1 MNKSI
6 EKPLRQLT
14 TDIFK
19 LISNNL
25 TNSFISSFGGSNSN
39 DLIKIKLQKTI
50 ILVNESVGN
59 SQFQQALD
67 LLDQISGLILSEV
80 SLDKLNQ
87 NEANSLLEQ
96 ITNLKLILKKET

>member
-1 MNKSI
+1 MNQSI
-6 EKPLRQLT
+6 DKPLRQLT
-14 TDIFK
+14 TGIFK

-50 ILVNESVGN
+50 ILVNESVN
-59 SQFQQALD
+59 SSQFKQALD
-67 LLDQISGLILSEV
+67 LLDQISGLIMSEV
-80 SLDKLNQ
+80 SLNKLNQ

-96 ITNLKLILKKET
+96 VTNLKLILKKET